1 MSGILYG
8 IGVGVGDPEN
18 ITLKAVNCIKESDI
32 ICLPKKEKSECRAF
46 NIAKN
51 AVPEIEEK
59 ETLSFDFEMIK
70 DKDAL
75 KTIHR
80 EIFETVKKLIEDGKK
95 VAFLTIGDPCVYS
108 TFSYIAGLAK
118 EEGIEVKII
127 SGINSFTASA
137 ARLGISLCDGDE
149 ELHIISD
156 TKDIKEALKLPGTK
170 VIMKCVRS
178 MPFIKECLSEHE
190 KECAEN
196 GKRMEVY
203 AVSECG
209 LSGEKLYFG
218 TEELSDDANYMM
230 TITVKEK

>member
-1 MSGILYG
+1 
-8 IGVGVGDPEN
+8 
-18 ITLKAVNCIKESDI
+18 
-32 ICLPKKEKSECRAF
+32 
-46 NIAKN
+46 
-51 AVPEIEEK
+51 
-59 ETLSFDFEMIK
+59 MIK

-108 TFSYIAGLAK
+108 TFSYIAQLAK
-118 EEGIEVKII
+118 EEGIEVKTI

-149 ELHIISD
+149 ELHVISD
-156 TKDIKEALKLPGTK
+156 VRDLKEALKLPGTK

-178 MPFIKECLSEHE
+178 MPYIKECLSEHE
-190 KECAEN
+190 KDCVEN
-196 GKRMEVY
+196 GKNLEVF

-209 LSGEKLYFG
+209 LPEEKLYFG
-218 TEELSDDANYMM
+218 IEELPDEANYMM
-230 TITVKEK
+230 TITVKEI